1 MGLKDSELSI
11 VWAREARSLAL
22 YGLKASELS
31 TVWAQRY
38 QSLALYGFERLGGFS
53 SIYIYTEIADS
64 HIFSACM
71 CVIYSEIGI

>member
-1 MGLKDSELSI
+1 MGSKSLKLSI
-11 VWAREARSLAL
+11 VRAREAQSLAL